1 MKNKIVC
8 LSTTNFHP
16 LPTRKQNVM
25 TRLRNAE
32 ILYFDPPVSYIAP
45 LKDKKCA
52 GRLFSRWKKADK
64 PQGNLTVYELHRY
77 FRSSTSIVG

>member
-45 LKDKKCA
+45 FKDKRCFP
-52 GRLFSRWKKADK
+52 RLFARWEKADK
-64 PQGNLTVYELHRY
+64 PQGNVTVYQLPRCCR
-77 FRSSTSIVG
+77 FLTSTAG

>member
-52 GRLFSRWKKADK
+52 GRLFSRWKFIEVCLGLINFVGR
-64 PQGNLTVYELHRY
+64 P
-77 FRSSTSIVG
+77 IV